1 MLGGEFGRVGFRMGT
16 TYLGPRLGQKEL
28 LLSSGARRS
37 GALLHA
43 GLTMLG
49 TQLVS
54 GISNW

>member
-1 MLGGEFGRVGFRMGT
+1 MGFRMGT